1 MNPHAIASTGPR
13 AMGQSLWSNRRL
25 LARLTRREVAGR
37 YRGSVLGLFWSFLHP
52 LLMLLVFT
60 FVFTVVFE
68 ARWAVEQPT
77 TVHFA
82 LVLFSGLI
90 VHALFAEVLTRAPG
104 VVIGQA
110 NYVKKVV
117 FPLELLPVVT
127 ACSAAFHA
135 LVSGLILLLAFAI
148 VNGHLHPTVLL
159 APVILFPLVVLSLGV
174 GWILS
179 SLGVF
184 LRDIGQVTGVLA
196 TALLFLSPVFYP
208 VSALPEFMQPWMVLN
223 PLTLMIES
231 LRDVVI
237 WGREPDWL
245 AWSLYLMVST
255 LVAWIGFVWFQ
266 KTRRGFADVL

>member
-1 MNPHAIASTGPR
+1 
-13 AMGQSLWSNRRL
+13 MGQSLWLHRRL
-25 LARLTRREVAGR
+25 LVRLTRREVAGR

-82 LVLFSGLI
+82 LVLFSGLM
-90 VHALFAEVLTRAPG
+90 VHALFSEVLTRAPG

-135 LVSGLILLLAFAI
+135 LVSGLILVLAFGI
-148 VNGHLHPTVLL
+148 VNGHLHTTALL
-159 APVILFPLVVLSLGV
+159 APIILFPLVVLSLGV

-223 PLTLMIES
+223 PLTLMIEA
-231 LRDVVI
+231 LRAVVI

-255 LVAWIGFVWFQ
+255 LVAWVGFVWFQ
-266 KTRRGFADVL
+266 KTRKGFADVL